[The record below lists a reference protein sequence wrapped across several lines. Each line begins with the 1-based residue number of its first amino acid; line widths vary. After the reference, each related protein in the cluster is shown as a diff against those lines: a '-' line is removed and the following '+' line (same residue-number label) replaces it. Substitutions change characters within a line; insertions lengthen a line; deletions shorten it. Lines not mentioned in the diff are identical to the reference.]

1 MIKLRRNK
9 IRQSSRVQLKTTQKI
24 YMSLGI
30 LTSLAASSFL
40 YLSAEN
46 AGQRQEVWV
55 TSKKIAA
62 GQVIDKSNIELIR
75 VDLGRLQ
82 ANYLSS
88 DLEIIGK
95 TALEPLSSGTILR
108 PELIGKMST
117 LRNVALR
124 ISNGHLPPSL
134 EMNDW
139 VDIWFSDP
147 IALTSTLIIPR
158 TAVVWIDEVDSN
170 FGGVTTVVVA
180 VPETNVPQ
188 LVKSARSDGIDLVH
202 REN

>member
-1 MIKLRRNK
+1 MIKLRKNK

-46 AGQRQEVWV
+46 AGQRQEVCV
-55 TSKKIAA
+55 TSNKIAA
-62 GQVIDKSNIELIR
+62 GQIIDKSNIELIR

-134 EMNDW
+134 QMNDW

>member
-1 MIKLRRNK
+1 
-9 IRQSSRVQLKTTQKI
+9 
-24 YMSLGI
+24 
-30 LTSLAASSFL
+30 
-40 YLSAEN
+40 
-46 AGQRQEVWV
+46 
-55 TSKKIAA
+55 
-62 GQVIDKSNIELIR
+62 
-75 VDLGRLQ
+75 
-82 ANYLSS
+82 
-88 DLEIIGK
+88 
-95 TALEPLSSGTILR
+95 
-108 PELIGKMST
+108 MST

>member
-1 MIKLRRNK
+1 MIKLRKNK

-30 LTSLAASSFL
+30 LISFVASSFL
-40 YLSAEN
+40 YMSAEN

-62 GQVIDKSNIELIR
+62 GQVIDNSNIELIR

-88 DLEIIGK
+88 NLEIIGK

-134 EMNDW
+134 QMNDW

>member
-1 MIKLRRNK
+1 MIKLRKNK

-30 LTSLAASSFL
+30 LISLAASSFL
-40 YLSAEN
+40 YMSAEN

-62 GQVIDKSNIELIR
+62 GQVIDKSNIELVR

-82 ANYLSS
+82 ANYLSG
-88 DLEIIGK
+88 DLEITGK
-95 TALEPLSSGTILR
+95 TALEPLSSGIILR

-147 IALTSTLIIPR
+147 IVLTSTLIIPR